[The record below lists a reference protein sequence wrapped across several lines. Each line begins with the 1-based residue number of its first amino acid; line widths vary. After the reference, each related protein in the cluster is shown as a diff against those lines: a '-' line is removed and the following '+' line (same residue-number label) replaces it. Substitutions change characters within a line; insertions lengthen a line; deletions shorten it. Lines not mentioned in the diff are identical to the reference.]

1 MAIFMSLSPGQN
13 AEQSITT
20 DDAVSMQQVSFE
32 YYGVSI
38 FSDISLSIPKGKI
51 TVVLGPSGT
60 GKSTLL
66 KLISGQ
72 LQPSQGC
79 VVTLGQD
86 MSGLSMAEL
95 LKLRRRFSVLFQSG
109 ALFSDLSVFENVAFP
124 LREHTKLPEHMIRDL
139 VLLRLESV
147 GLRGIAQQMPAQLS
161 GGMAR
166 RVAMARSIVLDP
178 ELIMYDEPFTGQDPI
193 SMGVLVKLIQ
203 DLKNELNLT
212 SVLVSHDVDE
222 ALSIADLI
230 YIIEGGKIIA
240 QGDVEDIIHSKDERV
255 VQFLNG
261 HADGPVP
268 FHYAAQ
274 PITEEVLND

>member
-1 MAIFMSLSPGQN
+1 MSLSPGQN

-32 YYGVSI
+32 YDGVSI

-79 VVTLGQD
+79 VLTLGQD

-222 ALSIADLI
+222 AMSIADLI

-268 FHYAAQ
+268 FHYAAK

>member
-1 MAIFMSLSPGQN
+1 MSMSVSPEQN
-13 AEQSITT
+13 AEQSITAG
-20 DDAVSMQQVSFE
+20 DVVNIQHVSFE
-32 YYGVSI
+32 YDGISI
-38 FSDISLSIPKGKI
+38 FKDISLSIPKGKI

-72 LQPSQGC
+72 LQPQQGK
-79 VVTLGQD
+79 VFTLGHD
-86 MSGLSMAEL
+86 MSTLSMAEL
-95 LKLRRRFSVLFQSG
+95 LKVRRRLSLLFQSG

-147 GLRGIAQQMPAQLS
+147 GLRGIAQQMPVQLS

-166 RVAMARSIVLDP
+166 RVAMARSIILDP

-222 ALSIADLI
+222 ALSIADHI
-230 YIIEGGKIIA
+230 YILEGGKIIA

-268 FHYAAQ
+268 FHHAAK

>member
-1 MAIFMSLSPGQN
+1 MSLSPGQN

-32 YYGVSI
+32 YDGVSI

-79 VVTLGQD
+79 VLTLGQD

-268 FHYAAQ
+268 FHYAAK

>member
-1 MAIFMSLSPGQN
+1 MSVSPGQN
-13 AEQSITT
+13 AERSMEA
-20 DDAVSMQQVSFE
+20 DDAVSVQHVSFE
-32 YYGVSI
+32 YEGVSI
-38 FSDISLSIPKGKI
+38 FNDISLNIPKGKI

-66 KLISGQ
+66 KLICGQ
-72 LQPSQGC
+72 LQPQQGK
-79 VVTLGQD
+79 VFTLGND
-86 MSGLSMAEL
+86 MSTLSMREL
-95 LKLRRRFSVLFQSG
+95 LKVRRRFSVLFQSG

-147 GLRGIAQQMPAQLS
+147 GLRGIAQHMPAQLS

-166 RVAMARSIVLDP
+166 RVAVARSIILDP

-203 DLKNELNLT
+203 DLKEELNLT

-222 ALSIADLI
+222 ALSIADQI
-230 YIIEGGKIIA
+230 YIIEGGKVIA

-268 FHYAAQ
+268 FHHEAKS
-274 PITEEVLND
+274 IVEEVLND

>member
-1 MAIFMSLSPGQN
+1 MNLSPGQN
-13 AEQSITT
+13 AEQLMEA
-20 DDAVSMQQVSFE
+20 DDVVSLQHVSFE
-32 YYGVSI
+32 YEGVPI
-38 FSDISLSIPKGKI
+38 FNDISLSIPKGKI

-72 LQPSQGC
+72 LQPHVGK
-79 VVTLGQD
+79 VFTLGND
-86 MSGLSMAEL
+86 MSMLSMREL
-95 LKLRRRFSVLFQSG
+95 LKVRRRFSMLFQSG

-147 GLRGIAQQMPAQLS
+147 GLRGIAQQMPGQLS

-166 RVAMARSIVLDP
+166 RVAVARSIILDP
-178 ELIMYDEPFTGQDPI
+178 ELIIYDEPFTGQDPI

-203 DLKNELNLT
+203 DLKSELNLT

-222 ALSIADLI
+222 ALSIADQI
-230 YIIEGGKIIA
+230 YIIEGGKVIA

-268 FHYAAQ
+268 FHHKAK
-274 PITEEVLND
+274 PIVEEVLND

>member
-1 MAIFMSLSPGQN
+1 MSLSPGQN

-32 YYGVSI
+32 YDGVSI

-268 FHYAAQ
+268 FHYAAK

>member
-1 MAIFMSLSPGQN
+1 MSLSPGQN

-32 YYGVSI
+32 YDGVSI

-147 GLRGIAQQMPAQLS
+147 GLRGIAPQMPAQLS

-203 DLKNELNLT
+203 DLKSELNLT

>member
-1 MAIFMSLSPGQN
+1 MSLSPGQN

-32 YYGVSI
+32 YDGVSI

-193 SMGVLVKLIQ
+193 TMGVLVKLIQ

-222 ALSIADLI
+222 AMSIADLI

-268 FHYAAQ
+268 FHYAAK